1 MVASA
6 PRGGLFAVC
15 ARRWQSP
22 SRTGQHKRYVSVA
35 YSGSM
40 PISDRPAVQRAQP
53 PKVPFRVVNRV
64 LGWLLASPRRA
75 SRVGEHLLLLHLSGR
90 KTGRRIDI
98 PVAFRDA
105 SDGRLLVLTSSLW
118 RVNLRGRSE
127 VEVTLRGRRLPAS
140 AELVEVVDAVARVY
154 QALICEQGYAKAGRR
169 MGIRINVDR
178 VPTQEELVEAARRDG
193 LSLIYLQVGGT
204 VR

>member
-1 MVASA
+1 
-6 PRGGLFAVC
+6 
-15 ARRWQSP
+15 
-22 SRTGQHKRYVSVA
+22 
-35 YSGSM
+35 M
-40 PISDRPAVQRAQP
+40 PISDRPAVQRVQP
-53 PKVPFRVVNRV
+53 PKAPYNVVNPV
-64 LGWLLASPRRA
+64 LGWLLSSPRRA

-90 KTGRRIDI
+90 KTGRQIAV
-98 PVAFRDA
+98 PVAYRDA
-105 SDGRLLVLTSSLW
+105 ADGRLLVLTSSLW

-140 AELVEVVDAVARVY
+140 AELVEDVDAVARVY
-154 QALICEQGYAKAGRR
+154 QALISEQGYAKAGRR

-193 LSLIYLQVGGT
+193 LSLIYLTVGGS

>member
-1 MVASA
+1 
-6 PRGGLFAVC
+6 
-15 ARRWQSP
+15 
-22 SRTGQHKRYVSVA
+22 
-35 YSGSM
+35 M

-105 SDGRLLVLTSSLW
+105 SDGRLLVLTSSGW
-118 RVNLRGRSE
+118 RVNLRGRPQL
-127 VEVTLRGRRLPAS
+127 EVTLRGRRSPAA
-140 AELVEVVDAVARVY
+140 AELVEDVDAVARVY
-154 QALICEQGYAKAGRR
+154 QALISEQGYAKAGRR

-178 VPTQEELVEAARRDG
+178 VPTQEELVDAARRDN

-204 VR
+204 AR